1 MDLKEM
7 SMKAMKSTGSLLA
20 VCFSMFGVGTAG
32 AEPAPAAAA
41 KCVTKVVAEND
52 KYLVQDTQCA
62 PGASSTLMKRPM
74 RVIYTIAGSA
84 MKRTYADGSSETFV
98 FKDGNAEIVNV
109 DRAYSYTNIGTSA
122 FHVLPVTAK

>member
-1 MDLKEM
+1 MKGIDYTGPLVAVCL
-7 SMKAMKSTGSLLA
+7 SMLA
-20 VCFSMFGVGTAG
+20 VGSAGVAV
-32 AEPAPAAAA
+32 AQASEAN
-41 KCVTKVVAEND
+41 CVTKVVAEND

-98 FKDGNAEIVNV
+98 FKDGTTEIVNI
-109 DRAYSYTNIGTSA
+109 DRAYSYTNIGTST
-122 FHVLPVTAK
+122 FHVLAVTAK